1 MHIHTSAR
9 CALLWSLEAQ
19 GYWYLATCQRYSGVP
34 SRSCIVS
41 ALYPMH
47 HTFQKMAL
55 NVAVQLVQLAKHRD
69 ESSLRQRDVPYPGL
83 HGLGQAELHQGAR
96 PNSSS
101 TSAMSWSEPMFFT
114 FWDSGHCLDWE
125 TEHLQSQ
132 SQSQSHSALK
142 AAEVQLWLKCSL
154 KIT

>member
-1 MHIHTSAR
+1 MVCSVMISGSPR
-9 CALLWSLEAQ
+9 LLIPSHLPPEPP
-19 GYWYLATCQRYSGVP
+19 LSTSGVP

-83 HGLGQAELHQGAR
+83 HGLGQTELHQGAR
-96 PNSSS
+96 PNSCS
-101 TSAMSWSEPMFFT
+101 TSAVSWSEPVFFT
-114 FWDSGHCLDWE
+114 FWDSGHCLVWE
-125 TEHLQSQ
+125 TEHFTVSVSLSLR
-132 SQSQSHSALK
+132 SSWSAAMVK
-142 AAEVQLWLKCSL
+142 V
-154 KIT
+154 